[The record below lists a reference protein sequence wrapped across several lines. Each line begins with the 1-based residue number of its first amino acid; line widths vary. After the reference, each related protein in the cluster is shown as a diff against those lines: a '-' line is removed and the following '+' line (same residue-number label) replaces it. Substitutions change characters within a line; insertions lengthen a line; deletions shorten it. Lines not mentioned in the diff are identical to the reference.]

1 MFLLLLCVGCTSKA
15 PMPAINI
22 SLVNNNQSLQISG
35 LDRII
40 ITDIARDTANH
51 FESLVPVY
59 RMPADT
65 DMKDYQPIQPG
76 KYTVKDSAIVFT
88 PDTPFTKQQVYFVR
102 YFQYGGDYKV
112 MDFVKGRRTATK
124 LRYSDLIFKLK

>member
-1 MFLLLLCVGCTSKA
+1 MFLLLICLGCTSKA
-15 PMPAINI
+15 PAPTINI

-35 LDRII
+35 LDKII

-51 FESLVPVY
+51 FESLVPVF

-76 KYTVKDSAIVFT
+76 KYIVKDSALIFT

-112 MDFVKGRRTATK
+112 MDFVKGQRTATK
-124 LRYSDLIFKLK
+124 LRYTDLIFKQ

>member
-1 MFLLLLCVGCTSKA
+1 LFLLLICLGCTSKA
-15 PMPAINI
+15 PAPTINI

-35 LDRII
+35 LDKII

-51 FESLVPVY
+51 FESLVPVF

-76 KYTVKDSAIVFT
+76 KYIVKDSALIFT

-112 MDFVKGRRTATK
+112 MDFVKGQRTATK
-124 LRYSDLIFKLK
+124 LRYTDLIFKQ